1 MVVWRLRGIKS
12 DLIERLRRSA
22 PATCKA
28 LEYAIENVEVGMNEV
43 ELARKAGQIMMK
55 EGPFWYNTQGYY
67 PPFGACVAFD
77 IEIPKGY
84 VCFDFGAEY
93 GHYITDM
100 HRVVLLGEKPTEE
113 ERQLYNVRAEANE
126 IIQRAVKPRR
136 RFDEVIEELKAF
148 VEESGCVLAEKYIG
162 HGIGLDIHEPPS
174 IGLSAKPRFYSGCG
188 MPGYPTKFE
197 VGMVFTLELNIQDP
211 KLPFSFNC
219 EDDVVV
225 TPTGCELL
233 AKFPREIVIKP

>member
-1 MVVWRLRGIKS
+1 
-12 DLIERLRRSA
+12 
-22 PATCKA
+22 
-28 LEYAIENVEVGMNEV
+28 MNEV

-55 EGPFWYNTQGYY
+55 EGTFWYNTQGYY

-84 VCFDFGAEY
+84 ICFDFGAEY
-93 GHYITDM
+93 GHYITNM

-113 ERQLYNVRAEANE
+113 ERHLYNVRAEANE

-174 IGLSAKPRFYSGCG
+174 IGALRKASLLLRLRNAGLS
-188 MPGYPTKFE
+188 
-197 VGMVFTLELNIQDP
+197 N
-211 KLPFSFNC
+211 
-219 EDDVVV
+219 
-225 TPTGCELL
+225 
-233 AKFPREIVIKP
+233 